1 MNQSLSP
8 AELEQR
14 FAEINAREPEE
25 LTAEETEE
33 GAAALAEAE
42 AMDDGSSVS
51 LDAFKAELEGY
62 SGKLVLRIP
71 RSLHKH
77 LKEEAEIEGVSLNQ
91 YMLYKLS
98 R

>member
-25 LTAEETEE
+25 LE
-33 GAAALAEAE
+33 AAALAEAE

>member
-25 LTAEETEE
+25 LTAEE
-33 GAAALAEAE
+33 AAAL

>member
-1 MNQSLSP
+1 MKKNLTP
-8 AELEQR
+8 EEIEAR

-25 LTAEETEE
+25 LTEAE
-33 GAAALAEAE
+33 AASLAEAE

-51 LDAFKAELEGY
+51 LEEFMKGLEDY

-71 RSLHKH
+71 RSLHKQ
-77 LKEEAEIEGVSLNQ
+77 LKEQAAVEGVSLNQ
-91 YMLYKLS
+91 YMLYKLA